1 MKIKKKGEDMMLNQQ
16 RLKAIELLVSGEN
29 ISDTAKMV
37 GVTRATIYQWKEQ
50 DEFKAEMERQINFLK
65 SGIERKLLGNV
76 NPFLDELCKIALRS
90 ESDKTRLDAIT
101 YCINRLV
108 GTPTKMVQE
117 KMEYRVPVK
126 DIDLDAVLTEI
137 EGIQDGNE
145 EECQ

>member
-1 MKIKKKGEDMMLNQQ
+1 
-16 RLKAIELLVSGEN
+16 
-29 ISDTAKMV
+29 
-37 GVTRATIYQWKEQ
+37 
-50 DEFKAEMERQINFLK
+50 MERQINFLK

>member
-1 MKIKKKGEDMMLNQQ
+1 MLDQQ
-16 RLKAIELLVSGEN
+16 RLKALELLVAGET
-29 ISDTAKMV
+29 ISSTAELV
-37 GVTRATIYQWKEQ
+37 GVTRSTIYKWKEQ
-50 DEFKAEMERQINFLK
+50 DDFKSEMERQIAFLK
-65 SGIERKLLGNV
+65 SGIERKLLANV
-76 NPFLDELCKIALRS
+76 NPFLDELCKIALKS